1 MLVHMFQTI
10 LNQIENF
17 ILIYN
22 HKFYYHKKL
31 IFCKNY
37 GENMQINDVDIKN
50 TYAEG
55 FGIKVTRI
63 LVTAATQEL
72 AKIAATEATGYG
84 TSVIGCPAEAG
95 IDCFVPADETPD
107 GRPGYAIMIC
117 HAGKKA
123 LDNELMERIG
133 MCILTAP
140 TAAAF
145 NLLESEDVLKTG
157 FKLKYF
163 GDGVEK
169 DLEIAGKTVHSI
181 PIMSGDFLVE
191 STFGFKDGV
200 AGGNFFILA
209 KDQMTGVKAAQL
221 AVAAIANV
229 EGVITPFPGGM
240 VASGSKVGSN
250 KYSFLPAST
259 NEKMCVTL
267 KDEVDSDIR
276 EDADGVF
283 EIVIDGIDEESVKAA
298 MKAGIQAACAVDGV
312 LEISA
317 GNFDGKLGS
326 YIMNLH
332 DLF

>member
-145 NLLESEDVLKTG
+145 NLLDSEDVLKTG

-163 GDGVEK
+163 GDGFEK

>member
-1 MLVHMFQTI
+1 VNIM
-10 LNQIENF
+10 E
-17 ILIYN
+17 
-22 HKFYYHKKL
+22 
-31 IFCKNY
+31 
-37 GENMQINDVDIKN
+37 INGVNIKE

-55 FGIKVTRI
+55 FGIKVSRI
-63 LVTAATQEL
+63 LVTAASEEL

-95 IDCFVPADETPD
+95 IDCFVPANMTPD
-107 GRPGYAIMIC
+107 GRPGYIIMIC
-117 HAGKKA
+117 HASKGM
-123 LDNELMERIG
+123 LDSELMERIG
-133 MCILTAP
+133 MCILTSP

-145 NLLESEDVLKTG
+145 NALEAEDVIKTG
-157 FKLKYF
+157 AKLKYF
-163 GDGVEK
+163 GDGFEK
-169 DLEIAGKTVHSI
+169 ECDIDGRKVFSI

-191 STFGFKDGV
+191 SEFGFKEGV

-209 KDQMTGVKAAQL
+209 KDQMSGLEAAQL
-221 AVAAIANV
+221 AVAAISNV
-229 EGVITPFPGGM
+229 EGVITPFPGGV

-276 EDADGVF
+276 ADANGVF
-283 EIVIDGIDEESVKAA
+283 EIVIDGVDEESVKAA
-298 MKAGIQAACAVDGV
+298 MRAGIQAACAVDGV

-317 GNFDGKLGS
+317 GNFEGKLGS
-326 YIMNLH
+326 YIINLH

>member
-1 MLVHMFQTI
+1 M
-10 LNQIENF
+10 E
-17 ILIYN
+17 
-22 HKFYYHKKL
+22 
-31 IFCKNY
+31 
-37 GENMQINDVDIKN
+37 INGVEIKN

-63 LVTAATQEL
+63 LVTAATEEL

-95 IDCFVPADETPD
+95 IDCFVPSENTPD
-107 GRPGYAIMIC
+107 GRPGYVIMVC
-117 HAGKKA
+117 HASKKKLA
-123 LDNELMERIG
+123 AELMERIG
-133 MCILTAP
+133 MCILTSP

-145 NLLESEDVLKTG
+145 NCLESEDTLDTG
-157 FKLKYF
+157 NKLKYF
-163 GDGVEK
+163 GDGYEEK
-169 DLEIAGKTVHSI
+169 LEIDGRTVFSI

-191 STFGFKDGV
+191 SDFGFKEGV

-229 EGVITPFPGGM
+229 EGTITPFPGGM

-250 KYSFLPAST
+250 SYAFLPAST

-267 KDEVDSDIR
+267 KDKVDSDIR

-283 EIVIDGIDEESVKAA
+283 EIVIDGVDEETVKAA

-326 YIMNLH
+326 AIMNLH

>member
-1 MLVHMFQTI
+1 M
-10 LNQIENF
+10 E
-17 ILIYN
+17 
-22 HKFYYHKKL
+22 
-31 IFCKNY
+31 
-37 GENMQINDVDIKN
+37 INGVNIKE

-63 LVTAATQEL
+63 LVTAATEEL

-95 IDCFVPADETPD
+95 IDCFVPAENTPD
-107 GRPGYAIMIC
+107 GRPGYVIMIC
-117 HAGKKA
+117 HASKKA
-123 LDNELMERIG
+123 LDHELMERIG
-133 MCILTAP
+133 MCILTSP

-145 NLLESEDVLKTG
+145 NCLESETVLKTG
-157 FKLKYF
+157 AKLKFF
-163 GDGVEK
+163 GDGYEK
-169 DLEIAGKTVHSI
+169 ELEIAGKKIHSI

-221 AVAAIANV
+221 AVAAISNV

-250 KYSFLPAST
+250 SYAFLPAST

-267 KDEVDSDIR
+267 KGEVDSNIR
-276 EDADGVF
+276 DDADGVF
-283 EIVIDGIDEESVKAA
+283 EIVIDGVDEESVKAA

-312 LEISA
+312 IEIDA

-326 YIMNLH
+326 YILNLH

>member
-1 MLVHMFQTI
+1 M
-10 LNQIENF
+10 E
-17 ILIYN
+17 
-22 HKFYYHKKL
+22 
-31 IFCKNY
+31 
-37 GENMQINDVDIKN
+37 INGVNIKE

-63 LVTAATQEL
+63 LVTAATEEL

-95 IDCFVPADETPD
+95 IDCFVPAENTPD
-107 GRPGYAIMIC
+107 GRPGYVIMIC

-123 LDNELMERIG
+123 LDHELMERIG
-133 MCILTAP
+133 MCVLTAP

-145 NLLESEDVLKTG
+145 NCLESETTLKTG
-157 FKLKYF
+157 AKLKFF
-163 GDGVEK
+163 GDGYEK
-169 DLEIAGKTVHSI
+169 ELDIDGRTIHSI

-191 STFGFKDGV
+191 AEFGYKQGV

-221 AVAAIANV
+221 AVAAISNV

-250 KYSFLPAST
+250 SYAFLPAST

-267 KDEVDSDIR
+267 KGEVDSNIR
-276 EDADGVF
+276 DDADGVF
-283 EIVIDGIDEESVKAA
+283 EIVIDGVDEESVKAA

-312 LEISA
+312 IEIDA

-326 YIMNLH
+326 HILNLH